1 MALAMTHLRYARV
14 TGTATALVGGR
25 SLAPVLGLVASA
37 VGLAYWHAAAAP
49 AVLAAELVGAGAVL
63 YLAHRRLG
71 GYTGDVL
78 GAAGLL
84 GETLALVLASAKW

>member
-1 MALAMTHLRYARV
+1 
-14 TGTATALVGGR
+14 
-25 SLAPVLGLVASA
+25 
-37 VGLAYWHAAAAP
+37 
-49 AVLAAELVGAGAVL
+49 VLAAELAGAGAVL
-63 YLAHRRLG
+63 YLAYRRLG